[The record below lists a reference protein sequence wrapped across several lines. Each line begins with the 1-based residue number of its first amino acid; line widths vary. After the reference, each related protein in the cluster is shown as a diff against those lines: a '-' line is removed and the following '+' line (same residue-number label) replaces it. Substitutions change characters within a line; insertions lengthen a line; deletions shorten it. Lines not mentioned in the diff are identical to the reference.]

1 MNVALFRKDFQKGT
15 ELSSCLFE
23 HNLNVTFAESI
34 YDLPDHCDVGIIDLD
49 DEKFGNSNFISDLK
63 KQSGIKLIGYMAI
76 IKKGQQ
82 DIYKKAGCEIIISK
96 ASVLKNITNI
106 LSEN

>member
-1 MNVALFRKDFQKGT
+1 
-15 ELSSCLFE
+15 
-23 HNLNVTFAESI
+23 
-34 YDLPDHCDVGIIDLD
+34 
-49 DEKFGNSNFISDLK
+49 
-63 KQSGIKLIGYMAI
+63 MAI